1 MNNCGVKIDED
12 GDEVCH
18 CCQPPHYKIVSTE
31 PWCVCDDN
39 GNHHGYT
46 GLNGVF
52 VCCPA
57 PPEGRP
63 QPIRVGYECGQGCTG
78 CCPNG
83 TIYNI
88 GSDDAG
94 YPIEGC
100 CEEPNK
106 ALPFSCCASGQEPV
120 QNIDIYGN
128 RIMRQMDACCPEGY
142 ATQAINGQC
151 CSGEVYQNA
160 NSGNYECCPEGST
173 VSNGICC
180 EAGKTGVPNYN
191 SSGTQIGSFCCPAG
205 TDNTSYVGAINGSC
219 CGCTNCNSDG
229 SCSSG
234 YEKVTNYISGNL
246 TCGYTC
252 CRSETIEN
260 SYCESVGPDYP
271 CMERANKDIYSS
283 IGAIN
288 GVCCGGLTY
297 WYAYTEFVSTYEKQI
312 TETIYRIEN
321 GNEGL
326 KCLTNT
332 TSNYTTDSSSVYET
346 KSYKYDGSREEK
358 SCFSGSGFGED
369 YCYIFSCPAVGNC
382 KESYEYGE
390 WK

>member
-219 CGCTNCNSDG
+219 CGGEINTLQ
-229 SCSSG
+229 SSRHP
-234 YEKVTNYISGNL
+234 
-246 TCGYTC
+246 CPGYTDEPNPI
-252 CRSETIEN
+252 SNPITWN
-260 SYCESVGPDYP
+260 CEWSWFMD
-271 CMERANKDIYSS
+271 
-283 IGAIN
+283 
-288 GVCCGGLTY
+288 
-297 WYAYTEFVSTYEKQI
+297 FF
-312 TETIYRIEN
+312 
-321 GNEGL
+321 GNQYQ
-326 KCLTNT
+326 CLANT
-332 TSNYTTDSSSVYET
+332 TCSKPNYVEGTVRTWYTSNAFCECITWCHTGET
-346 KSYKYDGSREEK
+346 LYCMCEDTEGNYSYFEE
-358 SCFSGSGFGED
+358 
-369 YCYIFSCPAVGNC
+369 
-382 KESYEYGE
+382 
-390 WK
+390 

>member
-88 GSDDAG
+88 GEDEKG

-106 ALPFSCCASGQEPV
+106 ALPFSCCASGKEPV

-128 RIMRQMDACCPEGY
+128 RIMRQMYACCPEGT

-180 EAGKTGVPNYN
+180 EANEISHQWT
-191 SSGTQIGSFCCPAG
+191 SISGTVNNTCCPDG
-205 TDNTSYVGAINGSC
+205 YLHCFGACYHPDTWGKGRNLICCASDLVCFGDKNDPETCQYRTEEYCYSWWDYETGEEYEECWTEDLACCVNINGEDRY
-219 CGCTNCNSDG
+219 CTNRD
-229 SCSSG
+229 
-234 YEKVTNYISGNL
+234 
-246 TCGYTC
+246 
-252 CRSETIEN
+252 
-260 SYCESVGPDYP
+260 
-271 CMERANKDIYSS
+271 
-283 IGAIN
+283 
-288 GVCCGGLTY
+288 
-297 WYAYTEFVSTYEKQI
+297 
-312 TETIYRIEN
+312 
-321 GNEGL
+321 
-326 KCLTNT
+326 
-332 TSNYTTDSSSVYET
+332 
-346 KSYKYDGSREEK
+346 
-358 SCFSGSGFGED
+358 
-369 YCYIFSCPAVGNC
+369 
-382 KESYEYGE
+382 
-390 WK
+390 

>member
-191 SSGTQIGSFCCPAG
+191 SSGTQIGSFCCTENIAGAIDGQCCPSGTKVYSYNTALINDCCSDCVYEGKNQASCCANDPRNVFEESGPCIKYKHLCCPPERPIPAVHWKDQ
-205 TDNTSYVGAINGSC
+205 TSTSYYSC
-219 CGCTNCNSDG
+219 FAGKPQPTDYLNFEVKDDG
-229 SCSSG
+229 SVEVDPSA
-234 YEKVTNYISGNL
+234 
-246 TCGYTC
+246 
-252 CRSETIEN
+252 
-260 SYCESVGPDYP
+260 D
-271 CMERANKDIYSS
+271 
-283 IGAIN
+283 
-288 GVCCGGLTY
+288 
-297 WYAYTEFVSTYEKQI
+297 
-312 TETIYRIEN
+312 
-321 GNEGL
+321 
-326 KCLTNT
+326 
-332 TSNYTTDSSSVYET
+332 VY
-346 KSYKYDGSREEK
+346 
-358 SCFSGSGFGED
+358 
-369 YCYIFSCPAVGNC
+369 
-382 KESYEYGE
+382 YEYCPNGYSD
-390 WK
+390 WYIVPGAYKRDCL